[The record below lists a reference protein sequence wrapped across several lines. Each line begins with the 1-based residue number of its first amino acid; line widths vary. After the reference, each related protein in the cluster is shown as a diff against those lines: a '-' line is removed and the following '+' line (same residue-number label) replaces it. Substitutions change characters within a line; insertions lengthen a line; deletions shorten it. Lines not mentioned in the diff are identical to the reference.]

1 MIFREEKMTQHTK
14 QFINRLRYEKQAA
27 ENTIQAY
34 QGDLRD
40 FEKFLNDKQPVN
52 ATEQDII
59 DYIFALHEQQRHPH
73 TISRKISC
81 LKSFYKDLI
90 RLDLLHDNPTKNI
103 DSPKKQNTLPK
114 TITETEM
121 EIMCNSLNNSSYFTN
136 IRNAC
141 IIEMLYSCGMRVS
154 ELCNLTTA
162 QLHLEEDFIRVLGKG
177 NKERLVPIG
186 RRLKEILSEYLSER
200 ERFLD
205 GKNSTFVFVSRR
217 KKAISRGYIWNFIK
231 KLSINLNITAV
242 HPHMI
247 RHAFASHM
255 LANGADLRIIQ
266 ELLGHENLSTTELYT
281 HVEKKALHQSIMNHP
296 LAKVSFE

>member
-1 MIFREEKMTQHTK
+1 MTQQTK
-14 QFINRLRYEKQAA
+14 GFINRLRYEKQAA

-34 QGDLRD
+34 QRDLRD
-40 FEKFLNDKQPVN
+40 FEKFLNDKQPAN

-59 DYIFALHEQQRHPH
+59 DYIFALHEQNLHSH

-90 RLDLLHDNPTKNI
+90 RLEFLQDNPTKNI
-103 DSPKKQNTLPK
+103 DSPKKQRTLPK
-114 TITETEM
+114 TISETEI
-121 EIMCNSLNNSSYFTN
+121 ETMCNSLNNTNYFTN

-154 ELCNLTTA
+154 ELCALTTA
-162 QLHLEEDFIRVLGKG
+162 QLHMEEDFIRVLGKG

-186 RRLKEILSEYLSER
+186 SRLKKILSEYLLER
-200 ERFLD
+200 DRFLD
-205 GKNSTFVFVSRR
+205 GKNSDLVFVSRH

-255 LANGADLRIIQ
+255 LANGADLRVIQ

-281 HVEKKALHQSIMNHP
+281 HVEKKALHQSMMNHP
-296 LAKVSFE
+296 LAKPSFE